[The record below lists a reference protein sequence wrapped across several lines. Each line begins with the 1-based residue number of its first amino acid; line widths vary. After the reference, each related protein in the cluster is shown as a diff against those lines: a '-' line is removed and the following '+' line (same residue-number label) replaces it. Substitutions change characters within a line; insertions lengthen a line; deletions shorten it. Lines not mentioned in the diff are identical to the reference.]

1 MGGGRRPA
9 FYRRPPGAG
18 LTTAQGAQLP
28 DQAAVGCPQLKK
40 LTEEL
45 PDAVAATAVAV
56 YAAVVT
62 TPPASVV

>member
-1 MGGGRRPA
+1 M
-9 FYRRPPGAG
+9 
-18 LTTAQGAQLP
+18 TTAQGAQLP